1 MSRNLNRSE
10 KMKKFKASFVKKNEN
25 WNDLSWKRKE
35 KGDFRVLKFEKNCF
49 EELYRF
55 LSMSTCVNKTFN

>member
-1 MSRNLNRSE
+1 
-10 KMKKFKASFVKKNEN
+10 MKKFKACFVKKNERN

-35 KGDFRVLKFEKNCF
+35 KGDFRVLKFGKKNCC